1 MTCEHVRAY
10 DFGMALG
17 AVRVWVRTHPTII
30 DTVGAIVFVWM
41 FFGAF
46 FFGNGHGR
54 GPDFTTADSAPAHL
68 LAGATALFA
77 LSARRRWPERLL
89 ILDTAVSVGIM
100 IATGYRHPLLIVTW
114 LVLAYTFARR
124 TGRRRVWLVAGACIV
139 AMFLAAG
146 LFGASGWTSPDNFGV
161 TAWSIA
167 VVAVGDATRS
177 RRAYVQ
183 EVEARANRAEA
194 TREEEAR
201 RRVAEE
207 RLRIARELHDVVA
220 HHIAVINVQAGA
232 AAHVLES
239 RPEAVGPALLH
250 IRRAADTVLKE
261 LASVVGVLRGEDER
275 NAPTEPTRGLAKL
288 SELLDAF
295 AAAGLRVEHRQQGTA
310 RDLPAVVDL
319 AAYRIVQESLTNA
332 QKHGTGRASLTVTYA
347 PGAVRIEVINA
358 VAAYTSG
365 SGSGYGL
372 VGMRERAAA
381 TGGSVTTGI
390 EPDGRF
396 AVHAELPTPKEQ
408 P

>member
-30 DTVGAIVFVWM
+30 DTVVAIVFVWL
-41 FFGAF
+41 FFGAY
-46 FFGNGHGR
+46 FFGDH
-54 GPDFTTADSAPAHL
+54 PKIPVPESTPAHVI
-68 LAGATALFA
+68 AGATALFA
-77 LSARRRWPERLL
+77 LATRRRWPERVL
-89 ILDTAVSVGIM
+89 ILDTVVSVGVI
-100 IATGYRHPLLIVTW
+100 IATGHRHPLLILAW
-114 LVLAYTFARR
+114 LFLAYTFARR
-124 TGRRRVWLVAGACIV
+124 TNRRRAWLVAGACIA
-139 AMFLAAG
+139 AMYIASG
-146 LFGASGWTSPDNFGV
+146 LFTTGSWATPDNLGA

-167 VVAVGDATRS
+167 VVAIADATRS
-177 RRAYVQ
+177 RRAYIS
-183 EVEARANRAEA
+183 EVEDRAERAEA

-232 AAHVLES
+232 AAHVLET
-239 RPEAVGPALLH
+239 RPEAVGPALIH

-261 LASVVGVLRGEDER
+261 LASVVGVLRGEDELD
-275 NAPTEPTRGLAKL
+275 APTEPTRGLAKL

-295 AAAGLRVEHRQQGTA
+295 AAAGLRVEHRQQGAA

-332 QKHGTGRASLTVTYA
+332 QKHGTGKASLSVTYA
-347 PGAVRIEVINA
+347 PHAVRIEVVNA
-358 VAAYTSG
+358 VGAYTSG

-381 TGGSVTTGI
+381 TGGSVTAGI